1 MININNVSSTLRCTC
16 TSFVTPRLQL
26 GMNVLHGGTLAIEK
40 VQCSVWMEAVTTPAY
55 VELWGVSRTLE
66 RTVL

>member
-1 MININNVSSTLRCTC
+1 MININNVSITLRCTC
-16 TSFVTPRLQL
+16 TSFVTPQLQL
-26 GMNVLHGGTLAIEK
+26 GMNVLNGNLAIVK

>member
-1 MININNVSSTLRCTC
+1 MININNVSITLRCTC

-26 GMNVLHGGTLAIEK
+26 EMNVHGTLAIEK

-55 VELWGVSRTLE
+55 VELWIFPRTLE